1 MKIAITFYSFLLQL
15 YPPSFREVFAEE
27 MLETFSKMT
36 EQTLKKSSLSFFS
49 MLAWEIIDLPINIFC
64 EHWIHILEELQ
75 MTQIINPQSRKQEF
89 FALLLGLLGGITLIA
104 TTNLTNRGPA
114 IFLPYA
120 LLMTG
125 VLITARLSRISTFK
139 GRFLLGIGAFMCATI
154 ILYIYIVTVIN
165 PDGVRSWAAHISV
178 PMIIWEHV
186 WRLGLMLMFGIPVSA
201 IIAQLSSPK
210 QDNPAIP
217 DSI

>member
-27 MLETFSKMT
+27 MLETFSMMT

-75 MTQIINPQSRKQEF
+75 MIQINNPQSCKQEF

-125 VLITARLSRISTFK
+125 VFITARSTRISSFK
-139 GRFLLGIGAFMCATI
+139 SRFLLGIGAFMCATI
-154 ILYIYIVTVIN
+154 VLYI
-165 PDGVRSWAAHISV
+165 
-178 PMIIWEHV
+178 
-186 WRLGLMLMFGIPVSA
+186 
-201 IIAQLSSPK
+201 
-210 QDNPAIP
+210 
-217 DSI
+217 